1 MTQRMWRDVRV
12 VEGATL
18 EMLCTAR
25 YRRFESSSLR
35 HPYVKSRQKYF
46 CRDFGF
52 LSAASIEEWA
62 NCTALHLF
70 SSAVGGGKQEN
81 LPCIFPHKL
90 LLLRL
95 FYRYH
100 LLYNVGSHF
109 LRCVRIVLC
118 KGRDEVWGY
127 RILLKKLLAAIRAA
141 FPHTIP
147 VLTGFLFFGMAYG
160 ILMSGRG
167 FGWPWILLTSA
178 VVFAGA
184 LQFVGISL
192 LTSVF
197 DPLYAFLIAL
207 SVNARHLIYGI
218 SMLEKYSG
226 TGKVKPYLIFGM
238 CDETF
243 SILCSTQPPPNV
255 DRRAFLFAVTLL
267 NQVYWVLGSVAGGL
281 IGPFLT
287 FNMYGIDFVMTAFFV
302 VIFLNQWRSQRKH
315 ASALIGLGA
324 SAVSLAIFGA
334 DTFIIPAMILI
345 VACLT
350 IFRTQLA
357 KGVED

>member
-1 MTQRMWRDVRV
+1 M
-12 VEGATL
+12 
-18 EMLCTAR
+18 
-25 YRRFESSSLR
+25 
-35 HPYVKSRQKYF
+35 
-46 CRDFGF
+46 
-52 LSAASIEEWA
+52 
-62 NCTALHLF
+62 
-70 SSAVGGGKQEN
+70 
-81 LPCIFPHKL
+81 
-90 LLLRL
+90 
-95 FYRYH
+95 
-100 LLYNVGSHF
+100 
-109 LRCVRIVLC
+109 
-118 KGRDEVWGY
+118 
-127 RILLKKLLAAIRAA
+127 RAA

-160 ILMSGRG
+160 ILMSSRG
-167 FGWPWILLTSA
+167 FGWPWVLLTSV

-226 TGKVKPYLIFGM
+226 TGKIKPYLIYAM

-243 SILCSTQPPPNV
+243 SIIYSTQPPPGV
-255 DRRAFLFAVTLL
+255 DRRAFMLAVTLL
-267 NQVYWVLGSVAGGL
+267 NQVYWVLGGVIGGL

-287 FNMYGIDFVMTAFFV
+287 FNMHGIDFVMTAFFV
-302 VIFLNQWRSQRKH
+302 VIFLNQWHAQKKH
-315 ASALIGLGA
+315 SPALIGLGA
-324 SAVSLAIFGA
+324 STLSLLIFGA
-334 DTFIIPAMILI
+334 DNFIIPAMILI

-350 IFRTQLA
+350 LFRTRLA

>member
-1 MTQRMWRDVRV
+1 MT
-12 VEGATL
+12 
-18 EMLCTAR
+18 
-25 YRRFESSSLR
+25 
-35 HPYVKSRQKYF
+35 
-46 CRDFGF
+46 
-52 LSAASIEEWA
+52 
-62 NCTALHLF
+62 
-70 SSAVGGGKQEN
+70 
-81 LPCIFPHKL
+81 
-90 LLLRL
+90 
-95 FYRYH
+95 
-100 LLYNVGSHF
+100 
-109 LRCVRIVLC
+109 
-118 KGRDEVWGY
+118 
-127 RILLKKLLAAIRAA
+127 LLKKLPAAIKAA

-160 ILMSGRG
+160 ILMSSRG
-167 FGWPWILLTSA
+167 FGWYWVLLTSI

-197 DPLYAFLIAL
+197 DPLCAFLIAL

-226 TGKVKPYLIFGM
+226 TGKIKPYLIYAM

-243 SILCSTQPPPNV
+243 SIIYSTDPPPHV
-255 DRRAFLFAVTLL
+255 DRRAFMLAVTLL
-267 NQVYWVLGSVAGGL
+267 NQVYWVLGGVIGGL

-287 FNMYGIDFVMTAFFV
+287 FNMHGIDFVMTAFFV
-302 VIFLNQWRSQRKH
+302 VIFLNQWHAQKKH
-315 ASALIGLGA
+315 APALIGLGA
-324 SAVSLAIFGA
+324 SAVSLLMFGA

-350 IFRTQLA
+350 IFRARLA